1 MAFMEENNLPLQEK
15 VKGNYRI
22 LIITLLLAILMSS
35 VLPVYNA
42 MVSYPAMVRFMQ
54 QGIEQG
60 ALNAARH
67 IVTELSGFNSET
79 FTKQLSSAQENS
91 LRAFVAQYGMIRAR
105 VYSPAGRIIFSTRQ
119 DDLGTVNEKSY
130 FRDVVGQGHPL
141 TKLVNKK
148 QRSMEGDELSIDV
161 AEVYVPVM
169 LEGSFCG
176 AFEFYFDVTGQKEQ
190 IDAVSASSLRIF
202 ILTNLGFL
210 ALFAVVA
217 LRMRQAIQKQQ
228 AAEQEMILMAYTD
241 TLTGLPNR
249 RLLTDRINQ
258 ALSRAKRHSQMLTL
272 LYIDVDNFKT
282 INDTLGHQQGDELLR
297 HIAVQIRQHIR
308 KSDTL
313 ARIGGDE
320 FVLLASDL
328 SSAEEAKVVAQT
340 IKRIFETPYLARTGP
355 VSVSLSI
362 GVAVFPKDG
371 QDSETLLKNADAAMY
386 EAKSK
391 GRNTYAVYQAAKT
404 AARATKTTN

>member
-1 MAFMEENNLPLQEK
+1 MEENNLPLQK
-15 VKGNYRI
+15 KSKGNYRI
-22 LIITLLLAILMSS
+22 LIITLLLAVLMSS

-54 QGIEQG
+54 QGVEQG

-67 IVTELSGFNSET
+67 IVTEFSGFNSET
-79 FTKQLSSAQENS
+79 FTEQLSSAHEKS
-91 LRAFVAQYGMIRAR
+91 LRAFASQYGMIRAR

-119 DDLGTVNEKSY
+119 EDLGTVNQNRY
-130 FRDVVGQGHPL
+130 FRDVVGHGHPL

-169 LEGSFCG
+169 LDGSFCG
-176 AFEFYFDVTGQKEQ
+176 AFEFYFDVTGQKKQ
-190 IDAVSASSLRIF
+190 IDAVSASSLRVF
-202 ILTNLGFL
+202 LLTNLGFL
-210 ALFAVVA
+210 TLFIVVA
-217 LRMRQAIQKQQ
+217 FRMRQAIQKQQ
-228 AAEQEMILMAYTD
+228 AAEQEIILMAYTD

-249 RLLTDRINQ
+249 RLLTDRIDQ
-258 ALSRAKRHSQMLTL
+258 ALKRAKRHKLMLTL

-282 INDTLGHQQGDELLR
+282 INDTLGHQQGDELLQY
-297 HIAVQIRQHIR
+297 IAEQIRQHIR

-340 IKRIFETPYLARTGP
+340 ISRIFETPYLARTGP

-362 GVAVFPKDG
+362 GVAVFPKHG

-386 EAKSK
+386 EAKST
-391 GRNTYAVYQAAKT
+391 GRNTYVVYRPAEAAAK
-404 AARATKTTN
+404 RAKRGGPS

>member
-1 MAFMEENNLPLQEK
+1 MPIQENNLPLQK
-15 VKGNYRI
+15 KSKGNYRI
-22 LIITLLLAILMSS
+22 LIITLLLAVLMSS

-54 QGIEQG
+54 QGVEQG

-67 IVTELSGFNSET
+67 IVTEFSGFNSET
-79 FTKQLSSAQENS
+79 FMEQLPPAYAKA
-91 LRAFVAQYGMIRAR
+91 LRAFASQYGMIRAR
-105 VYSPAGRIIFSTRQ
+105 VYSPAGQIVFSTRQ
-119 DDLGTVNEKSY
+119 EDLGTVNQNSY
-130 FRDVVGQGHPL
+130 FRDVVGHGHPL

-169 LEGSFCG
+169 LDGFFCG
-176 AFEFYFDVTGQKEQ
+176 AFEFYFDVTGQKKQ
-190 IDAVSASSLRIF
+190 IDAVSASSLRVF
-202 ILTNLGFL
+202 LLTNLGFL
-210 ALFAVVA
+210 TLFIVVA
-217 LRMRQAIQKQQ
+217 FRMRQAIQKQQ
-228 AAEQEMILMAYTD
+228 AAEQEIILMAYTD

-249 RLLTDRINQ
+249 RLLTDRIDQ
-258 ALSRAKRHSQMLTL
+258 ALKRAKRHKLMLTL

-282 INDTLGHQQGDELLR
+282 INDTLGHQQGDELLQY
-297 HIAVQIRQHIR
+297 IAEQIRQHIR

-340 IKRIFETPYLARTGP
+340 ISRIFETPYLARTGP

-362 GVAVFPKDG
+362 GVAVFPKHG
-371 QDSETLLKNADAAMY
+371 QDSETLLKNADVAMY

-391 GRNTYAVYQAAKT
+391 GRNTYAVYQPVD
-404 AARATKTTN
+404 

>member
-1 MAFMEENNLPLQEK
+1 MEENNLPLQK
-15 VKGNYRI
+15 KSKGNYRI
-22 LIITLLLAILMSS
+22 LIITLLLAVLISS

-54 QGIEQG
+54 QGVEQG

-67 IVTELSGFNSET
+67 IVTEFSGFNSET
-79 FTKQLSSAQENS
+79 FTEQLSPAQEKS
-91 LRAFVAQYGMIRAR
+91 LRAFASQYGMIRAR
-105 VYSPAGRIIFSTRQ
+105 VYSPTGRIIFSTRQ
-119 DDLGTVNEKSY
+119 EDLGTVNENSY
-130 FRDVVGQGHPL
+130 FRDVVGNGHPL

-148 QRSMEGDELSIDV
+148 QRSLEGDELSIDV

-169 LEGSFCG
+169 LDGSFCG
-176 AFEFYFDVTGQKEQ
+176 AFEFYFDVTGQKKQ
-190 IDAVSASSLRIF
+190 IDAVSASSLRVF
-202 ILTNLGFL
+202 LLTNLGFL
-210 ALFAVVA
+210 TLFIVVA
-217 LRMRQAIQKQQ
+217 FRMRQAIQKQQ
-228 AAEQEMILMAYTD
+228 AAEQEIILMAYTD

-249 RLLTDRINQ
+249 RLLTDRIDQ
-258 ALSRAKRHSQMLTL
+258 ALNRAKRHKLMLTL

-282 INDTLGHQQGDELLR
+282 INDTLGHQQGDELLQY
-297 HIAVQIRQHIR
+297 IAEQIRQHIR

-340 IKRIFETPYLARTGP
+340 ISRIFETPYLSRTGP

-362 GVAVFPKDG
+362 GVAVFPKHG
-371 QDSETLLKNADAAMY
+371 QDSETLLKNADAALY
-386 EAKSK
+386 EAKNK
-391 GRNTYAVYQAAKT
+391 GRNTYAVYRPAEAV
-404 AARATKTTN
+404 ANRTKRTS